1 MSGPPGGG
9 RVRPMNDA
17 IKHLAQA
24 ETGSRVHR
32 RRFSFS

>member
-1 MSGPPGGG
+1 MSRTGFGG

-32 RRFSFS
+32 RKSSSS

>member
-1 MSGPPGGG
+1 MPRPSGGG

-32 RRFSFS
+32 RNDGFS